1 MFSGFRLDG
10 TVSVGNARKSYV
22 QSRSGHLHM
31 VRNSFADEL
40 RRYVALKL
48 TVSEISH
55 LQHEV
60 HVLNRLSH
68 GIASHPGKKH
78 IVQLL
83 DRFEHEGPN
92 GTHSCLVLELLGPR
106 VDVEAE
112 CHNNNRLPG
121 SIAWETCKQTAQA
134 LEYMHANGIAHGDL
148 HPGNLVFAP
157 VSTVSQRGSN
167 IMKLLG
173 TPQMFELVVGY
184 PPFDNLMPN
193 KDDLIREWVSMLGN
207 LPQKWARHFPC
218 SEPDDVELDQVT
230 LPDWLH
236 DTYFDEGKKR
246 DFAEAHIEEL
256 GELLQS
262 MMQYCPS
269 NRPGVSELL
278 KSPWFQKNPWH
289 EQQVAEHDKI

>member
-1 MFSGFRLDG
+1 MPACHGKNTRCDVRWFSVLP
-10 TVSVGNARKSYV
+10 K
-22 QSRSGHLHM
+22 RSWTLKEEYKPISGAWPAQLSLHL
-31 VRNSFADEL
+31 SSA
-40 RRYVALKL
+40 Y
-48 TVSEISH
+48 IST
-55 LQHEV
+55 
-60 HVLNRLSH
+60 
-68 GIASHPGKKH
+68 
-78 IVQLL
+78 
-83 DRFEHEGPN
+83 D
-92 GTHSCLVLELLGPR
+92 
-106 VDVEAE
+106 
-112 CHNNNRLPG
+112 RLP
-121 SIAWETCKQTAQA
+121 K
-134 LEYMHANGIAHGDL
+134 
-148 HPGNLVFAP
+148 
-157 VSTVSQRGSN
+157 
-167 IMKLLG
+167 
-173 TPQMFELVVGY
+173 MFELVVGY